1 MACRIIHILLPIFGV
16 TLCDAQ
22 ISFTRY
28 FTNKLSEAGAKINIA
43 DDNWFKVTLCENG
56 KLSYDLCV
64 ESPRD
69 SAELKYIVYPD
80 KEGAK
85 ILFPE
90 VHFVSKIANIAAN
103 DDTHWI
109 RTKSFSQRIIED
121 SLHADWAGELS
132 FYPNKSLTDKKY
144 AKAFALY
151 KQDYGMIYAILFY
164 NFEFPHFNEQLHSIT
179 FVKNF

>member
-1 MACRIIHILLPIFGV
+1 MVLRFIHIFLFVYGV
-16 TLCDAQ
+16 IACKAQ
-22 ISFTRY
+22 ISFTRD
-28 FTNKLSEAGAKINIA
+28 FTNKLTKAGAKITIA
-43 DDNWFKVTLCENG
+43 DDNWFKVTFCEDG
-56 KLSYDLCV
+56 KMAYDLCV
-64 ESPRD
+64 ESQRD
-69 SAELKYIVYPD
+69 SAEIKYIIYPD
-80 KEGAK
+80 SDRTK

-90 VHFVSKIANIAAN
+90 VHFVSKISNIAVN

-132 FYPNKSLTDKKY
+132 FYPKKTLTDKKY

-164 NFEFPHFNEQLHSIT
+164 NFEFTHFNEQLHSIT
-179 FVKNF
+179 FIKTY

>member
-1 MACRIIHILLPIFGV
+1 VVFRIIYIPLIICNVITGA
-16 TLCDAQ
+16 AQ
-22 ISFTRY
+22 ISFTRE
-28 FTNKLSEAGAKINIA
+28 FTNKLNEAGAKITIA
-43 DDNWFKVTLCENG
+43 DDNWFKVTLCEND

-69 SAELKYIVYPD
+69 SAEMKYILYPD
-80 KEGAK
+80 NNQSK

-90 VHFVSKIANIAAN
+90 VHFVSKIANIAVN

-132 FYPNKSLTDKKY
+132 FYPKKTFTDKKY

-151 KQDYGMIYAILFY
+151 KQDYGMIYAILYY
-164 NFEFPHFNEQLHSIT
+164 NYEFLHFNEQLHSIT
-179 FVKNF
+179 FIKNF